1 VPATELYAVG
11 STVSFDEEVTWEIPL
26 DKRSSYGGATHL
38 IMEAG
43 QSGVIRAFGVRGGV
57 TVVKLGLPCGAVCE
71 VETTHLVASGAV
83 AAKAKAAI
91 DRRFEQ
97 LRRREGEEEA
107 RRLATI
113 PGAAACGA
121 AIREAYAREQAAA
134 LAAAPAAAIREAYA
148 REQAAKKPAAGER
161 KLFGDA
167 TNTVPRP

>member
-1 VPATELYAVG
+1 M
-11 STVSFDEEVTWEIPL
+11 I
-26 DKRSSYGGATHL
+26 
-38 IMEAG
+38 
-43 QSGVIRAFGVRGGV
+43 
-57 TVVKLGLPCGAVCE
+57 
-71 VETTHLVASGAV
+71 ASGEV

-107 RRLATI
+107 RRLAAI
-113 PGAAACGA
+113 PSAAACGA

-148 REQAAKKPAAGER
+148 REQATKKPAAGER

-167 TNTVPRP
+167 TNTAPRP